1 MDELGKIAESVYD
14 ELDKASRGKQFDGY
28 VMDVLDKTVIV
39 RREIRAPEID
49 EYEEIPFS
57 RVLSADSP
65 EVGIGSFVRYK
76 AK

>member
-1 MDELGKIAESVYD
+1 
-14 ELDKASRGKQFDGY
+14 
-28 VMDVLDKTVIV
+28 MDVLDKTVVV

-57 RVLSADSP
+57 RVLSADCDQ
-65 EVGIGSFVRYK
+65 VGIGTFVRYK

>member
-1 MDELGKIAESVYD
+1 MAAGIYD
-14 ELDKASRGKQFDGY
+14 ELDKADKGKTFPGY
-28 VMDVLDKTVIV
+28 VMDVLDKTVVV

-57 RVLSADSP
+57 RVLSADSN
-65 EVGIGSFVRYK
+65 EVGVGSFVRYR

>member
-1 MDELGKIAESVYD
+1 
-14 ELDKASRGKQFDGY
+14 
-28 VMDVLDKTVIV
+28 MDVLDKTVIV

-57 RVLSADSP
+57 RVLSADSN
-65 EVGIGSFVRYK
+65 EVGVGSFVRYR

>member
-1 MDELGKIAESVYD
+1 MYD
-14 ELDKASRGKQFDGY
+14 ELDKASRGKEFTGY

-57 RVLSADSP
+57 RVLSADSN
-65 EVGIGSFVRYK
+65 EVGVGTVVRYK

>member
-1 MDELGKIAESVYD
+1 
-14 ELDKASRGKQFDGY
+14 
-28 VMDVLDKTVIV
+28 MDVLDNTVIV

-57 RVLSADSP
+57 CVISADSNQ
-65 EVGIGSFVRYK
+65 VDIGTVVRYK